1 MITLEGMGPLWLE
14 NAEFWTARFG
24 SPPKACRKNNVMNHK
39 HNEHIEKEKRIGNE
53 KVKIGNEEVQ
63 TLLNE

>member
-1 MITLEGMGPLWLE
+1 MNT
-14 NAEFWTARFG
+14 EFWTACFG
-24 SPPKACRKNNVMNHK
+24 SPPKACQKNNVMNHK

-53 KVKIGNEEVQ
+53 KVKIGNEDVQ